1 MILSLL
7 SNGAGG
13 FTLTELKSVLHH
25 NNVASLNNEFKALTL
40 LLNVRL
46 RRNMTPNFSQKVT
59 CISKYIL
66 GH

>member
-13 FTLTELKSVLHH
+13 FTLKELKSILHH
-25 NNVASLNNEFKALTL
+25 DDLVSLNNEFKALAL

-46 RRNMTPNFSQKVT
+46 QKNHDT
-59 CISKYIL
+59 
-66 GH
+66 

>member
-13 FTLTELKSVLHH
+13 FTLTELKSVLHYD
-25 NNVASLNNEFKALTL
+25 NVASSNDEFKALAL

-46 RRNMTPNFSQKVT
+46 RKT
-59 CISKYIL
+59 
-66 GH
+66 